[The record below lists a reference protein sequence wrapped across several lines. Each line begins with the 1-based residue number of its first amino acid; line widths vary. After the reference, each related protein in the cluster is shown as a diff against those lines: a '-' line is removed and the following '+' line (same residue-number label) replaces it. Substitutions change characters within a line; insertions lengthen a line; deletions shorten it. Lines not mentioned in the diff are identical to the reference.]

1 MQTVKYYYKSLLV
14 WRQACY
20 YSKQMLELIVYTL
33 IAISAAMYCL
43 LAVRLVRALRRFRI
57 TKQYTAAIEAPS
69 VSVCI
74 PARNEMHAMTECLE
88 RVLASDY
95 RKLEVLVYDDSSV
108 DDTSVL
114 IRSFAHA
121 GVRFVEG
128 APLPEG
134 WLGKNYALDVLAREA
149 SGTYVVFLDVDT
161 NISPTTISQ
170 LVGYTMTE
178 GMVMSS
184 VIPGRTKTLRA
195 NVLFGHLRY
204 VWQLVL
210 SRATAP
216 ATSSSLWLIHRRV
229 LLDTIGGFAPHKH
242 EVEPE
247 AHIASIIGT
256 RAYHCLVDTP
266 QLGVTYEKRWHS
278 QVETSRRLLYPT
290 IGGRWYDG
298 VWATIAALLLNVPF
312 VTLVTVVA
320 TGWQMYH
327 TVALLVL
334 GASCLLYGVYTKT
347 IWRGFWWVGILLW
360 PVVMLQELVLL
371 LASMIGYARGTI
383 TWKGRVVQSQ
393 RRAMKQLLTVK

>member
-1 MQTVKYYYKSLLV
+1 
-14 WRQACY
+14 
-20 YSKQMLELIVYTL
+20 MLELIVYTL

-210 SRATAP
+210 SRAAAP

-347 IWRGFWWVGILLW
+347 IWRGFWWMGILLW

>member
-1 MQTVKYYYKSLLV
+1 MMIMIIYAV
-14 WRQACY
+14 
-20 YSKQMLELIVYTL
+20 IVG
-33 IAISAAMYCL
+33 AAVLYGVM
-43 LAVRLVRALRRFRI
+43 ALRLYWTLQRFRI

-74 PARNEMHAMTECLE
+74 PARNETHAMTECLE

-108 DDTSVL
+108 DDTSIL

-128 APLPEG
+128 APLPDG

-149 SGTYVVFLDVDT
+149 SGTFVVFLDVDT
-161 NISPTTISQ
+161 AISPTTISQ

-178 GMVMSS
+178 DVVMSS
-184 VIPGRTKTLRA
+184 VIPGRTKTLRP

-204 VWQLVL
+204 LWQLVL

-216 ATSSSLWLIHRRV
+216 ATSSSLWMIRRRV
-229 LLDTIGGFAPHKH
+229 LLDTIGGFAPHRH

-256 RAYHCLVDTP
+256 RGYHCIVDTP
-266 QLGVTYEKRWHS
+266 SLGVTYEKRWHS
-278 QVETSRRLLYPT
+278 QVETSRRLLYPS
-290 IGGRWYDG
+290 IGGRWYYG
-298 VWATIAALLLNVPF
+298 VWAMAVATLLNAPFMIVVTGAVTSWQLWHTAALLV
-312 VTLVTVVA
+312 VVA
-320 TGWQMYH
+320 G
-327 TVALLVL
+327 
-334 GASCLLYGVYTKT
+334 SLLYGVYTRKL
-347 IWRGFWWVGILLW
+347 WRGYWWLGVLVW
-360 PVVMLQELVLL
+360 PIVMLQEAML
-371 LASMIGYARGTI
+371 LAASMVGYARGTI
-383 TWKGRVVQSQ
+383 TWKGRAVQSQ

>member
-1 MQTVKYYYKSLLV
+1 
-14 WRQACY
+14 
-20 YSKQMLELIVYTL
+20 MLELIVSTL

-210 SRATAP
+210 SRAAAP

-347 IWRGFWWVGILLW
+347 IWRGFWWMGILLW
-360 PVVMLQELVLL
+360 PVVILQELVLL